1 MSIYSPSDSEDESVV
16 RQTRRPLTPQE
27 AWVRWANRRS
37 ADDVAAI
44 TAEVAVW
51 LDETVRLQA
60 VGDRFVQAQ
69 RARYCAG
76 PLLDE
81 VISELV
87 AEIVAELLAEQL
99 ISDSRSSSSDERP
112 HAR

>member
-1 MSIYSPSDSEDESVV
+1 MSIYPPSDSEDEPVV
-16 RQTRRPLTPQE
+16 RQTRRPLTPEE
-27 AWVRWANRRS
+27 AWVRWTNRRS

-44 TAEVAVW
+44 TSEVAAW

-60 VGDRFVQAQ
+60 VGERFVQAQ

-81 VISELV
+81 VITALA

-99 ISDSRSSSSDERP
+99 ISDCKSSSSDEQP
-112 HAR
+112 HAC